1 MDALERAMLAQARRM
16 PGGGAGNVG
25 DALKW
30 FDEPHPYER
39 RPHRVGEHVV
49 YS

>member
-1 MDALERAMLAQARRM
+1 MDALQGAMLAQARRM

-30 FDEPHPYER
+30 FDD
-39 RPHRVGEHVV
+39 PHRP
-49 YS
+49 